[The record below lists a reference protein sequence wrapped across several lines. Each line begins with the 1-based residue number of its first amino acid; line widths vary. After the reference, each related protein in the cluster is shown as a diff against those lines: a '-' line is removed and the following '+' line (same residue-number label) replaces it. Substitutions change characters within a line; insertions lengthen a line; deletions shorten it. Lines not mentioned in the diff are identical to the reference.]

1 MILFYPC
8 ADVWKYVFFRL
19 KTRHR
24 EAFCAFP
31 VPNQTVFRCKIVKVR
46 LQERLFCRVASHVFS
61 PFLFLTDSC
70 VVVCT
75 WISMIYVTFTKTTKN
90 RREIAGRKTQRILR
104 RFFRVKI
111 VSCTPCSGLR
121 LILFWHVFFEI
132 HIMFIGEKKKT
143 RITECTHFHPR
154 TTQTQHPANTWQ
166 SFLKH
171 PTTVKYT
178 RNHHFFYPNPCTTQI
193 QVVPLQHQNPQ
204 AS

>member
-1 MILFYPC
+1 M
-8 ADVWKYVFFRL
+8 
-19 KTRHR
+19 TSQ
-24 EAFCAFP
+24 
-31 VPNQTVFRCKIVKVR
+31 N
-46 LQERLFCRVASHVFS
+46 RLFCRHFAR
-61 PFLFLTDSC
+61 FLTTFRHYEKPKIRISH
-70 VVVCT
+70 
-75 WISMIYVTFTKTTKN
+75 WISTTYTTDAKTTKN
-90 RREIAGRKTQRILR
+90 RRKIAGRKTRRISR
-104 RFFRVKI
+104 RFFNVKI

-121 LILFWHVFFEI
+121 LILFWHVLFEI

-143 RITECTHFHPR
+143 SITECTHFHPR